1 MTKHEM
7 ISISRELLDGI
18 LIDGEDKK
26 FNKKHY
32 FMFCISKFLA
42 LKELVIKKD
51 TKTNTLY
58 FDDIKYRAK
67 IPYILALRDFIND
80 HGAYIKNPI
89 NIRLRSGNRDYE
101 LLEAIWLFN
110 KLRDS
115 IAHGKFS
122 FDLENDQI
130 NINNNEMSNPTNK
143 FALVCKLPIAE
154 FDFLTFAIQSST
166 EYSDYY
172 NITNMYDKYVRKT
185 KISNLYK
192 YRKAFINE
200 KYANAN
206 AYLDYIMDFHKSKYS
221 YSDFLRKRLNKQAT
235 TASELSEES
244 LTSLINYLST
254 KSLSNG
260 QKKEVKKLINEYI
273 ENFGWLEK
281 ASPEL
286 QESFKKLERLKN
298 TTDIDIKGFRT
309 SFVRRQKQQDT
320 QTDEYHVLASRALM
334 QLRSVLNSTNVGK
347 RKMLTTEETPVLVNH
362 MIMLFQ
368 GESQTYPFLKTK
380 ITTPEGESTIKF
392 DFKNNEQYKT
402 KRDATRR
409 LVRKFTIDTPKFI
422 SNYYELESRGLSP
435 ESISLAIRESFMNF
449 YNEAIVSLTMR
460 NDMITSSMRNAGE
473 HVHLETASGYV
484 HLWDTADKTKTD
496 KTFETVCKIT
506 DLSEFLRYNYET
518 KNEDKIFTDDDFI
531 YELTSFIDDE
541 ELSEKFKSTMKIY
554 EIFIQKSLLIALRN
568 VETQKRGM

>member
-89 NIRLRSGNRDYE
+89 NIRLRSGNRDIE

-130 NINNNEMSNPTNK
+130 NINNNEMSSPTNK
-143 FALVCKLPIAE
+143 FALVCKLPISE
-154 FDFLTFAIQSST
+154 FDFLTFAIQSSM

-172 NITNMYDKYVRKT
+172 NIMKMYDKYVRKT

-192 YRKAFINE
+192 YRNGFINE
-200 KYANAN
+200 KYANTN
-206 AYLDYIMDFHKSKYS
+206 AYLDYITEIHKSNYS
-221 YSDFLRKRLNKQAT
+221 YSDFLRKRLNKQST

-260 QKKEVKKLINEYI
+260 KKKEVQKLINEYI

-298 TTDIDIKGFRT
+298 RTDIDIKGFRT
-309 SFVRRQKQQDT
+309 SFVRRTKQQDT
-320 QTDEYHVLASRALM
+320 KTDEYHVLASRALM
-334 QLRSVLNSTNVGK
+334 ELRSVLNSTNVGK

-368 GESQTYPFLKTK
+368 GESQTYPFLKTR

-409 LVRKFTIDTPKFI
+409 LVRKFTIDTPEFI
-422 SNYYELESRGLSP
+422 SKYYELESRGVSP

-449 YNEAIVSLTMR
+449 YNEAIISLTMR
-460 NDMITSSMRNAGE
+460 NDMITSSMRNASE

-518 KNEDKIFTDDDFI
+518 KNEDKIFTSDDFI